1 MEARTKRNIKSGSE
15 YDDLFPKSEG
25 TDKKVKGN
33 ADVNDTVAFIP
44 KVVHE
49 TLDQTKDIS
58 KKLKG
63 SNVYGTCSNIWHFV
77 YHHINYKKDQEGYEQ
92 IRSPA
97 RVWKDRFSG
106 VDCYCY
112 STFISSVL
120 TNLSIPHKLRITK
133 YWKDYYQHIYP
144 VVQNGAREII
154 LDCVTDKF
162 NYEVPYSEKK
172 DYSMDLQYLNGFD
185 GDGTEELGKILK
197 KAMSKKSSAPM
208 TNTKKAAPKG
218 LFQKLKAKKAATSN
232 GTSSP
237 DSYRDSPSSVPAV
250 KKKKKGLVKKVVSKI
265 NKVNPATILL
275 RNGVL
280 ASMKLNI
287 KNVAKRLR
295 WSYLTPEQAKAK
307 GILPDKFQKLVAT
320 RQKLE
325 NIFTVAGGKTDN
337 LKKAILGGKGNKDKA
352 VNGLG
357 LLGVMDYTDYMN
369 QYTPLDQ
376 LLGRETYYEEN
387 IEGLGQLGEP
397 LTLTAIAA
405 AAGVVAGIVGSLKQI
420 GDIFG
425 GGKKE
430 SADFDESKTDA
441 PENNVDTSS
450 VDPGVVHST
459 SNGSSAASSSVTP
472 PSTDDDYSRS
482 NSQSNQVTTTSS
494 PSGAG
499 DESSSNDDSS
509 DDNSDSAIT
518 KSDLTVT
525 NAITKTDVNTP
536 DSKTPDQSFWE
547 KNKSWLKPAAIGV
560 GGVTLIA
567 VGVHLMKGGKAS
579 NKSSSHSLSGLPHK
593 KKKKHQRKAKGKRQK
608 AKGKHRHKHPVALL

>member
-1 MEARTKRNIKSGSE
+1 MEARNKRYIKTGSA
-15 YDDLFPKSEG
+15 YDHLFPKSEG
-25 TDKKVKGN
+25 SNKTIKGN

-49 TLDQTKDIS
+49 TLDQTKPIS

-63 SNVYGTCSNIWHFV
+63 VNVYDTCSNIWHFV
-77 YHHINYKKDQEGYEQ
+77 YGHINYKKDQEGYEQ

-106 VDCYCY
+106 VDCDCY

-144 VVQNGAREII
+144 VVQNGGREII

-162 NYEVPYSEKK
+162 NYEVPFSQKK
-172 DYSMDLQYLNGFD
+172 DYPMDLQYLNGFD

-197 KAMSKKSSAPM
+197 KAVAKKAA
-208 TNTKKAAPKG
+208 NLKNKNAAPKG
-218 LFQKLKAKKAATSN
+218 LFNKLMAKKAAKSSQTT
-232 GTSSP
+232 TSS
-237 DSYRDSPSSVPAV
+237 SPSSVPAV
-250 KKKKKGLVKKVVSKI
+250 KKKKKGLIKKVVSKI

-295 WSYLTPEQAKAK
+295 WSYLTPEQAASK

-325 NIFTVAGGKTDN
+325 NIFTVAGGKATN

-357 LLGVMDYTDYMN
+357 MLPMNDYSDYMSAN
-369 QYTPLDQ
+369 TPLEQ
-376 LLGRETYYEEN
+376 LLGQETYYSEN
-387 IEGLGQLGEP
+387 IEGMEGVSGLGQLGEP
-397 LTLTAIAA
+397 ITLTSIAA
-405 AAGVVAGIVGSLKQI
+405 AAGVIAGIVGSLKQI

-450 VDPGVVHST
+450 VDTSQSPVVKD
-459 SNGSSAASSSVTP
+459 SASASSSSITESSV
-472 PSTDDDYSRS
+472 DDDYSS
-482 NSQSNQVTTTSS
+482 NSSS
-494 PSGAG
+494 ATKTN
-499 DESSSNDDSS
+499 DDNNSSSNTQDDDMSNES
-509 DDNSDSAIT
+509 TA
-518 KSDLTVT
+518 LTTT
-525 NAITKTDVNTP
+525 NNNVATTNN
-536 DSKTPDQSFWE
+536 KTPDDKQSFWD
-547 KNKSWLKPAAIGV
+547 KNKTWLKPVAIGA
-560 GGVTLIA
+560 GGLTLLALSI
-567 VGVHLMKGGKAS
+567 HLMSGKNAS
-579 NKSSSHSLSGLPHK
+579 DKSPSHSLSGVPHK
-593 KKKKHQRKAKGKRQK
+593 KKKKHHRKTKVKSQKSKLKHHHKR
-608 AKGKHRHKHPVALL
+608 KHAVALL